1 MNKKKFNRRIL
12 REHCLQALYGYELN
26 PVEINNLIETFLSD
40 VPSKAD
46 REFGE
51 QLIRR
56 VILHKDEIDE
66 MIKERVENW
75 EMERIA
81 LIDRLLLRMAIAE
94 LLYFPDIP
102 PKVSINEAIEI
113 SKEYSTVKSGK
124 FINGILDAILN
135 RLKKAGK
142 LNKTGRG
149 LIEESLSK
157 KQPEK

>member
-1 MNKKKFNRRIL
+1 MKEKKFNRRIL
-12 REHCLQALYGYELN
+12 REHCLQALYAYELN
-26 PVEINNLIETFLSD
+26 PVEINQLVELFLNES
-40 VPSKAD
+40 PSNTDKS
-46 REFGE
+46 FGE
-51 QLIRR
+51 RLIRE
-56 VILHKDEIDE
+56 VILHRDEIDE

-94 LLYFPDIP
+94 LLFFPDIP

-124 FINGILDAILN
+124 FINGILDAILS
-135 RLKKAGK
+135 RLKKSGK
-142 LNKTGRG
+142 LKKTGRG

-157 KQPEK
+157 KSTKE